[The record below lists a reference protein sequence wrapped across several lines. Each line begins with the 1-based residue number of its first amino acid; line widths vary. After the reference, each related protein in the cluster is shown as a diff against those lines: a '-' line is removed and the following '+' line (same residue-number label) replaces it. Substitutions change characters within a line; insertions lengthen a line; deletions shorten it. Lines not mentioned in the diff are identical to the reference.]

1 MKLPQIVGIAGTNG
15 SGKDTLGALLHDKK
29 GYDNVSLSDILRAEL
44 DKLGKE
50 HTRENLSGMSKQI
63 RDAEGDS
70 AMADR
75 ALTYWSETGTGAGLC
90 ITSIRTPGEAKAIQD
105 AGGMI
110 IWVDADDKRRY
121 ERVVSGARA
130 RVTDTISF
138 DEFMEQHHREMTP
151 TEKGG
156 GLNAGAVREIADV
169 FIENNYDTLEEYE
182 AFLREYFELDEL

>member
-1 MKLPQIVGIAGTNG
+1 M
-15 SGKDTLGALLHDKK
+15 
-29 GYDNVSLSDILRAEL
+29 
-44 DKLGKE
+44 
-50 HTRENLSGMSKQI
+50 
-63 RDAEGDS
+63 
-70 AMADR
+70 
-75 ALTYWSETGTGAGLC
+75 
-90 ITSIRTPGEAKAIQD
+90 
-105 AGGMI
+105 

-121 ERVVSGARA
+121 ERVVSGVRA

-182 AFLREYFELDEL
+182 AFLREYFELDKL